1 VDRLTARDPGF
12 AAAVRGAIRG
22 LVRESEALSRYST
35 YRIGGPAT
43 VVLPASAEDVGTA
56 IRMAHEA
63 GIPWFALGLGSNI
76 LLPDEGLDA
85 LVVRLGKGMD
95 RLDQDGDSWLIGTG
109 LPAPLAARRTAA
121 AGFAGLHIFVGVPG
135 TVGGG
140 VYMNAGCHGGDWS
153 EVVETVTVV
162 DDSGRDAVL
171 ARAEVP
177 FTYRWSGLEGRV
189 VVETTVRLRPEEQH
203 RLDEEMAEMF
213 EWRQR
218 GTPFNQPCCG
228 SVFKN
233 PHGPSWKKESGPRT
247 AGQLIEAA
255 GLKGFRLGGAEV
267 SPMHANYFVN
277 TGGATAADV
286 RELITRVQDRV
297 EQEFGARL
305 EPEVKIIGMRG
316 EYVDLNRGK
325 REK

>member
-1 VDRLTARDPGF
+1 VDRLTAREPGF
-12 AAAVRGAIRG
+12 AAAVRAAIRG
-22 LVRESEALSRYST
+22 QVREADALARYST

-43 VVLPASAEDVGTA
+43 VVLPSSPEDVATA

-85 LVVRLGKGMD
+85 LVVRLGKGLD
-95 RLDQDGDSWLIGTG
+95 RLERDGDRWTVGAG
-109 LPAPLAARRTAA
+109 LPAPLAARRTTA
-121 AGFAGLHIFVGVPG
+121 AGYAGLHIFVGVPG

-140 VYMNAGCHGGDWS
+140 VYMNAGCHGGDWA

-162 DDSGRDAVL
+162 DQAGRDAVVP
-171 ARAEVP
+171 RAEVP
-177 FTYRWSGLEGRV
+177 FTYRRSGLDGRV
-189 VVETTVRLRPEEQH
+189 VVETAVRLRPEEQH
-203 RLDEEMAEMF
+203 RLDEQIAEMF

-233 PHGPSWKKESGPRT
+233 PHGPSWKQEGGPRT

-255 GLKGFRLGGAEV
+255 GLKGFRVGGAEV

-277 TGGATAADV
+277 TGSATAADV
-286 RELITRVQDRV
+286 RGLIEEVRRRV
-297 EQEFGARL
+297 EQAFGARL
-305 EPEVKIIGMRG
+305 EPEVKLIGARG
-316 EYVDLNRGK
+316 EYTDLDRQAEG
-325 REK
+325 